1 MARIVIALGGNAL
14 GNNGKEQ
21 QEKIEAACPA
31 LVGLINQGHE
41 IIVTHGNGPQVGM
54 INLAFDVASS
64 NSDKVPPMDFPEC
77 AAMSQGY
84 IGYHLQKGIKK
95 ELRIQN
101 MPWQVA
107 TVITQTIVDQND
119 PAFENPTKPIGGFY
133 TEDKVPAVQAEHP
146 DWVLKEDAG
155 RGWRRVVPSPRPI
168 EIVERKSI
176 LNLLDNEYIVIASG
190 GGGIPVIQDEN
201 GDLTG
206 VAAVI
211 DKDFAAA
218 KLAEAVGADYLFI
231 LTAVD
236 RVCINFGKP
245 DQKELET
252 MTVGE
257 AEKYI
262 DEKQFAAGSMLPKV
276 QAAMEFVK
284 SGWGKRAVIASL
296 EKAPLAMRG
305 ESGTMI
311 TL

>member
-1 MARIVIALGGNAL
+1 MKKRIVIALGGNAL
-14 GNNGKEQ
+14 GENLPEQ
-21 QEKIEAACPA
+21 MIAVQRTAAA
-31 LVGLINQGHE
+31 IADLIAAGHE
-41 IIVTHGNGPQVGM
+41 VILAHGNGPQVGM
-54 INLAFDVASS
+54 IQKAMAQLTRTEP
-64 NSDKVPPMDFPEC
+64 DKYIPCPLSVC
-77 AAMSQGY
+77 VAMSQGY
-84 IGYHLQKGIKK
+84 IGYDLQNALRE
-95 ELRIQN
+95 ELLDRGMDIG
-101 MPWQVA
+101 VA
-107 TVITQTIVDQND
+107 TVLTQVEVDPSD
-119 PAFENPTKPIGGFY
+119 PAFERLAKPIGAFM
-133 TEDKVPAVQAEHP
+133 TRAEAERMVAERGY
-146 DWVLKEDAG
+146 DVLEDAG

-257 AEKYI
+257 AY
-262 DEKQFAAGSMLPKV
+262 
-276 QAAMEFVK
+276 
-284 SGWGKRAVIASL
+284 
-296 EKAPLAMRG
+296 
-305 ESGTMI
+305 
-311 TL
+311 